1 MPRTFTHLLAQDRLR
16 WGMNNSRTMG
26 LNKAESVKMGSQSL
40 WPFIWGNPAENQSY
54 TQCVPHHWYLLS
66 RWGEGSGTTGA
77 LGTSRGWALPLQ
89 ASPVRQS
96 LLFLLHSHCQQGCSP
111 PSQELTWLWVHQ
123 WLKTIGENKK
133 KSLLWLF
140 SPPIKGS
147 GKGAPSLMSYQV
159 SAGPGWLHPGH
170 NGKLK
175 IRHISS
181 SLSDGGLN

>member
-1 MPRTFTHLLAQDRLR
+1 MPRTFVHLLAQDRLR

-54 TQCVPHHWYLLS
+54 TQCVLHRYLLS
-66 RWGEGSGTTGA
+66 RWGEGSG
-77 LGTSRGWALPLQ
+77 WALPLQ
-89 ASPVRQS
+89 AIPVRQS
-96 LLFLLHSHCQQGCSP
+96 LLFLLHSQQGCSP

-123 WLKTIGENKK
+123 WLKTIGENKKK

-159 SAGPGWLHPGH
+159 SAEPGWLHPGH